1 MDHAF
6 SNRAKPALE
15 RPSWHPA
22 RFLLPLLLC
31 RTICTTQSVA
41 QQENA
46 LGTQV
51 HSLLGQPK
59 NGVFMGF
66 LNQAFMLLA
75 QAQSKFKPQNC
86 GGGQSDA
93 YKPGNKPQ
101 CLTNLPRV
109 EANDGSLQQ
118 AMGIVFGVAAAIA
131 LISLVIAALN
141 YATAAT
147 DTEKIARSRK
157 AIIYSLLGLVIAITA
172 EAMVLTLLDNL

>member
-1 MDHAF
+1 M
-6 SNRAKPALE
+6 N
-15 RPSWHPA
+15 
-22 RFLLPLLLC
+22 FLGW
-31 RTICTTQSVA
+31 S
-41 QQENA
+41 
-46 LGTQV
+46 
-51 HSLLGQPK
+51 
-59 NGVFMGF
+59 FY
-66 LNQAFMLLA
+66 LLA

-93 YKPGNKPQ
+93 YKPGNTPQ
-101 CLTNLPRV
+101 CLTNLPGV
-109 EANDGSLQQ
+109 AANDSSLQQ